1 MTAVRQTM
9 NDRIY
14 PVSIAEAAE
23 LVSGKRA
30 LILCHVNPDGDAIG
44 SAAAL
49 LELLRLT
56 GGDGKIVTPSPIAE
70 RLSFIIGDN
79 DTEYTDGEEAEFDA
93 VFAVDTASP
102 TQLGNLSHL
111 ADKVTLS
118 LDHHESC
125 TLYSPYVL
133 YAQAAAA
140 GIVVFDLML
149 ELEKSGRI
157 TGDVSPV
164 LRRIYAAV
172 ASDTGSF
179 KYANTDA
186 AAFAVSS
193 EICRR
198 LSDAV
203 PTSGS
208 YPIDGMST
216 AEISAALFDNVTR
229 KDIAV
234 RQFVYKN
241 FSYICGGRVAVSTV
255 TASEMAEA
263 GLTMEDLGG
272 MVDCVRSVEGTA
284 AGIAL
289 KESGKGIWRGS
300 SRANVD
306 FDVSIPASKLSGGGH
321 RRAAGFTVEADSAE
335 AAISATEKV
344 FGEAL
349 EGIK

>member
-1 MTAVRQTM
+1 M

-14 PVSIAEAAE
+14 PVSIAEAAKI
-23 LVSGKRA
+23 VAGKRA

-49 LELLRLT
+49 LELIKLT
-56 GGDGKIVTPSPIAE
+56 GGGGRIVTPSPVAK

-102 TQLGNLSHL
+102 TQLGGLAHL
-111 ADKVTLS
+111 ADKVALS

-133 YAQAAAA
+133 YAHSAAA
-140 GIVVFDLML
+140 GIVVFDLLL
-149 ELEKSGRI
+149 ELEKTGKI

-186 AAFAVSS
+186 AAFGTAS

-198 LSDAV
+198 LSSPHTPSGDA
-203 PTSGS
+203 
-208 YPIDGMST
+208 PIDGMST
-216 AEISAALFDNVTR
+216 ADISAALFDNVTK

-234 RQFVYKN
+234 RQIAYGN
-241 FSYICGGRVAVSTV
+241 LRYICSGSVAVSTI
-255 TASEMAEA
+255 TASEMDKA
-263 GLTMEDLGG
+263 GLTVDDLGG

-284 AGIAL
+284 AGIVL

-321 RRAAGFTVEADSAE
+321 RRAAGFTVKADSAE
-335 AAISATEKV
+335 AAVSAVEKV